1 MYLYVN
7 MKCVYIVNGSMQGGE
22 LKSCIQMSS
31 TDRKYGLTANCEIKW
46 NSWCEMLSTV
56 VNTQLMLKNSYY
68 PILLFHHYF
77 MNSEVSVHYGLGR
90 SGKKEGII

>member
-1 MYLYVN
+1 M
-7 MKCVYIVNGSMQGGE
+7 CVYCEWLHAGVGE

-31 TDRKYGLTANCEIKW
+31 TDRKYGLIGNCEIKW

-56 VNTQLMLKNSYY
+56 VDTQLMLKHSYY

-77 MNSEVSVHYGLGR
+77 MTSEASVDYGLGR
-90 SGKKEGII
+90 SGKEEGII

>member
-1 MYLYVN
+1 
-7 MKCVYIVNGSMQGGE
+7 
-22 LKSCIQMSS
+22 
-31 TDRKYGLTANCEIKW
+31 
-46 NSWCEMLSTV
+46 MLSTV